1 MGFLGSMAAA
11 DYTAEDRREM
21 LPAAQIDAGYF

>member
-1 MGFLGSMAAA
+1 MAAA